1 MIDARA
7 TGEFRQHPDASI
19 EYIGHDPGLDIQG
32 IDTMVERRLIRGI
45 VDGGVVA
52 QPVLMP
58 QPAQGMSRLAV
69 LPKKYSG
76 IEVEFGRVPP
86 TQAFEIRHHPG
97 RKPAAWVIAHV
108 IDGSGESGH
117 A

>member
-7 TGEFRQHPDASI
+7 TGEFRQHPDARI
-19 EYIGHDPGLDIQG
+19 EYIVHDLRLDTQG
-32 IDTMVERRLIRGI
+32 IDTVVERRLIRGI

-58 QPAQGMSRLAV
+58 QLAQGMSRLAV
-69 LPKKYSG
+69 LPKKNSV

-97 RKPAAWVIAHV
+97 RKPAGWVDEVA
-108 IDGSGESGH
+108 IDCCRE
-117 A
+117 